1 MECLRG
7 IQFFLRKVVSQ
18 SQTDLTSFRIQFEKI
33 GRGLLTRCATMFTSF
48 FQDRSFFI
56 SPSLFWLTKHSP
68 SHWKA
73 SRNNPCSIFSNCL
86 KNDVTLVW
94 LCLMTFRKKAIVYY
108 CLDLYLVV
116 TCKTFES
123 RISLSEEFASSCFH
137 CVFDHL
143 NGNSHEQN
151 AR

>member
-1 MECLRG
+1 MFKKCT
-7 IQFFLRKVVSQ
+7 IVFLRKVIRQ
-18 SQTDLTSFRIQFEKI
+18 SQTDLTSFRMQFDKI
-33 GRGLLTRCATMFTSF
+33 GRGLLSRCATIFTSV

-56 SPSLFWLTKHSP
+56 SPSLFWQTKHSP
-68 SHWKA
+68 SLRKA
-73 SRNNPCSIFSNCL
+73 SHNNPCSIFSNCMQ
-86 KNDVTLVW
+86 NDVTSVW
-94 LCLMTFRKKAIVYY
+94 LCLTTFRKKAILYY
-108 CLDLYLVV
+108 CLDLDLVV

>member
-1 MECLRG
+1 MFKKYT
-7 IQFFLRKVVSQ
+7 IVFLRKVIRQ
-18 SQTDLTSFRIQFEKI
+18 SQTDVTSFCTQFEKI
-33 GRGLLTRCATMFTSF
+33 GSGLITRCATMFTSI
-48 FQDRSFFI
+48 FQDWSFFI
-56 SPSLFWLTKHSP
+56 SPSLFQLTKHSP
-68 SHWKA
+68 SLRKA
-73 SRNNPCSIFSNCL
+73 PRNNPCSIFSNCMQ
-86 KNDVTLVW
+86 NDVTSVW
-94 LCLMTFRKKAIVYY
+94 ICLTTFRKKAIVYY
-108 CLDLYLVV
+108 CLDLDLVV